1 MSRLGDWALS
11 FQNLASYPITVEPEW
26 LDLFPSGTPLRPWSY
41 NDIENAG
48 QPAANLPGD
57 LKNEG
62 ITIGMVLDQV
72 DDAGQVKN
80 SYLVI
85 DDSNLVVF
93 NSTAARL
100 YQDAPPSKKF
110 PTEMFKYVEPV
121 RAVFIGDDWPDVED
135 FESPEWF
142 DESRDAAIRT
152 VLCAAMDTTDRAN
165 PKFDLVTMPEK
176 RAIEA
181 SYDAESLQSPKGPS
195 TTRSV
200 TVAGG
205 SGALLAL
212 TSGGGGE
219 AASYVFISDLGF
231 RHSLGDVPA
240 VSMNALGWQPSEA
253 ASVPRAW
260 GELIPPGSE
269 MSPKAAATSVGIK

>member
-48 QPAANLPGD
+48 QPATNLPGD

-72 DDAGQVKN
+72 DSAGQVKN

-121 RAVFIGDDWPDVED
+121 RAVFVGDDWPDVED
-135 FESPEWF
+135 FEAPEWF
-142 DESRDAAIRT
+142 DESRDAASRT
-152 VLCAAMDTTDRAN
+152 VLCAKMDTTDHAK
-165 PKFDLVTMPEK
+165 PQFDLVTMPEK

-195 TTRSV
+195 TTRNV

-219 AASYVFISDLGF
+219 AASYVFVSDLGF
-231 RHSLGDVPA
+231 RHSLGDVPT
-240 VSMNALGWQPSEA
+240 VSMNALGWSASEA

-269 MSPKAAATSVGIK
+269 MSPKAAATSVGLK